1 MDDGTCLLAE
11 TNYSQDM
18 ANIKM
23 QAYPRGDDYLAD
35 DKLFPRPKHK
45 IGAGEL
51 SGAITRAFE
60 RSFKDKQGNKTE
72 LAQSPEELVELCLR
86 HLKERSDPILS
97 PYFLS
102 QCEIEEI
109 FELDAVSHEMQRH
122 RMRIGVFYQY
132 LLIELMR
139 LRLKNVSDG
148 KREGDAEAEVD
159 TPGYAKGL
167 RLFISVK
174 KSSDTVGGQDVG
186 GMIRRLE
193 SMALEDKNLTRPY
206 LCVVCFATPQRGIIV
221 SYEKGRTVRRNRDG
235 HPYSPNCEVWSP
247 GFVFP
252 YVCGLDAEDVYHAA
266 LQIVGKFLPFHSL
279 KLRKEC
285 GKMIAAELKK
295 LKLVNAE
302 TGRLDPLKFQQFVT
316 QRKEADEFDEF

>member
-1 MDDGTCLLAE
+1 
-11 TNYSQDM
+11 
-18 ANIKM
+18 M
-23 QAYPRGDDYLAD
+23 QAYPRGDDYVAD
-35 DKLFPRPKHK
+35 EKIFPRPKAK
-45 IGAGEL
+45 VTADEL
-51 SGAITRAFE
+51 SQAITKAFQ
-60 RSFKDKQGNKTE
+60 RSFKDKQGDTTK
-72 LAQSPEELVELCLR
+72 LAQTPTELVEVCLQ
-86 HLKERSDPILS
+86 HLKQRSDPILN

-102 QCEIEEI
+102 QCEVEEI
-109 FELDAVSHEMQRH
+109 FELDAISHEMQRH
-122 RMRIGVFYQY
+122 RMRIGVFYQF

-139 LRLKNVSDG
+139 LRFSNVSDG

-159 TPGYAKGL
+159 TPGFAKGL

-193 SMALEDKNLTRPY
+193 AMALEDKNLTRPY
-206 LCVVCFATPQRGIIV
+206 LCVVCFATPQRGIILP
-221 SYEKGRTVRRNRDG
+221 YEKGRTVRRNRDG

-252 YVCGLDAEDVYHAA
+252 YVCGLDAEEVYRAA
-266 LQIVGKFLPFHSL
+266 LQTVGLFLPFHSL
-279 KLRKEC
+279 KLRKQC

-295 LKLVNAE
+295 LKLVNME

-316 QRKEADEFDEF
+316 QRKEAVELNDEN

>member
-1 MDDGTCLLAE
+1 
-11 TNYSQDM
+11 M

-23 QAYPRGDDYLAD
+23 QTYPRGDDYLAD
-35 DKLFPRPKHK
+35 AKLFPRPKEK
-45 IGAGEL
+45 VSVGNL
-51 SGAITRAFE
+51 SQAITKAFE
-60 RSFKDKQGNKTE
+60 RSFKDKQGNTTV
-72 LAQSPEELVELCLR
+72 LAQTPEELVEICLR

-102 QCEIEEI
+102 QCDVEEI

-122 RMRIGVFYQY
+122 RMRIGVFYQF

-139 LRLKNVSDG
+139 LRFRNVSDG

-174 KSSDTVGGQDVG
+174 KSSDTVGGQDVS

-193 SMALEDKNLTRPY
+193 AMALEDKNLTRPY
-206 LCVVCFATPQRGIIV
+206 LCVVCFATPQRGVIV
-221 SYEKGRTVRRNRDG
+221 PYEQGRAIKRNRDG

-247 GFVFP
+247 GFAFP
-252 YVCGLDAEDVYHAA
+252 YVCGLDAEEVYRAA
-266 LQIVGKFLPFHSL
+266 LQTVGQFLPFHSL
-279 KLRKEC
+279 KLRKQC

-302 TGRLDPLKFQQFVT
+302 TGRLDPLKFQQFIT
-316 QRKEADEFDEF
+316 QRRNAVESNDEN